1 MRVRCAAEGV
11 SSDRNEATLNVL
23 DIGKRRRHQNGLI
36 DRTAHRRNEA
46 CLVHSRSKD
55 GKVPPLQV
63 SDVAIEVARVSA
75 KTRSWVVWTP
85 LRPKQ
90 AVFSA

>member
-11 SSDRNEATLNVL
+11 SSDRNEATLNV

-55 GKVPPLQV
+55 GSPAAPGF
-63 SDVAIEVARVSA
+63 RRCH
-75 KTRSWVVWTP
+75 RSG
-85 LRPKQ
+85 Q
-90 AVFSA
+90 GFG